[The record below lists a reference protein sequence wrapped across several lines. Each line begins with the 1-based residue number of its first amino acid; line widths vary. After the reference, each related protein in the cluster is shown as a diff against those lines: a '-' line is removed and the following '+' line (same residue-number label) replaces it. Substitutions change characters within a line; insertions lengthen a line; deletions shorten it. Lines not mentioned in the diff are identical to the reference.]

1 MKALEKNPEARPASA
16 IEFADALRRVR
27 RRNPYA
33 IPVVRPAS
41 KPDPVKRLLDKLRG
55 LLGR

>member
-1 MKALEKNPEARPASA
+1 
-16 IEFADALRRVR
+16 VR